1 MRDVI
6 NQTARKIPAW
16 VIYIVGALAAAW
28 LIWSAASGASGP
40 DPVKALEKGLGER
53 GLQVLIATLVI
64 SPLRWW
70 GINLLK
76 FRRALGLVG
85 FGFIALHFT
94 AWIALDMGLR
104 WSEVLHDLY
113 KRPYIIVG
121 FGAFLAMLPLAF
133 TSNNPMVKR
142 LGGAVWRKLHWLTY
156 PAILAGA
163 VHFVMIGKVYTVE
176 SALYLAAV
184 AALLLLRMARSR
196 SLTLI
201 PA

>member
-1 MRDVI
+1 MRDMI
-6 NQTARKIPAW
+6 NQTARRIPAW
-16 VIYIVGALAAAW
+16 TIYLAGALAAVW
-28 LIWSAASGASGP
+28 LISNASSGAYGP

-64 SPLRWW
+64 TPLRWW

-85 FGFIALHFT
+85 FGFIALHFA
-94 AWIALDMGLR
+94 AWIVLDMGLR
-104 WSEVLHDLY
+104 WSEVLNDLY

-121 FGAFLAMLPLAF
+121 FGAFMGLIPLAV
-133 TSNNPMVKR
+133 TSNNRSLRR
-142 LGGAVWRKLHWLTY
+142 LGGAAWRKLHWLGY

-163 VHFVMIGKVYTVE
+163 VHFVMIGKIYTVE
-176 SALYLAAV
+176 SGLYLAGV
-184 AALLLLRMARSR
+184 VALLAVRMARSR

>member
-1 MRDVI
+1 MRDLI
-6 NQTARKIPAW
+6 NQTARNIPAW
-16 VIYIVGALAAAW
+16 TIYIVGALAAAW
-28 LIWSAASGASGP
+28 LIWNAISGAYGP

-64 SPLRWW
+64 TPLRWW
-70 GINLLK
+70 GLNLMK
-76 FRRALGLVG
+76 FRRAMGLVG

-94 AWIALDMGLR
+94 AWIVLDMGLR
-104 WSEVLHDLY
+104 WSEVLNDLY

-121 FGAFLAMLPLAF
+121 FGAFLALIPLAI
-133 TSNNPMVKR
+133 TSNNRSVKR
-142 LGGAVWRKLHWLTY
+142 LGGAVWRKLHWLAY

-176 SALYLAAV
+176 SGLYLAGV
-184 AALLLLRMARSR
+184 AALLLVRMVRGR

>member
-53 GLQVLIATLVI
+53 GLQVLIATLGI

-70 GINLLK
+70 GVNLLK

-133 TSNNPMVKR
+133 TSNNRMVKR
-142 LGGAVWRKLHWLTY
+142 LGGAAWRKLHWLTY

>member
-133 TSNNPMVKR
+133 TSNNRMVKR
-142 LGGAVWRKLHWLTY
+142 LGGAAWRKLHWLTY

>member
-94 AWIALDMGLR
+94 AWIVLDMGLR

-133 TSNNPMVKR
+133 TSNNRMVKR
-142 LGGAVWRKLHWLTY
+142 LGGAAWRKLHWLTY
-156 PAILAGA
+156 PAMLAGA

>member
-121 FGAFLAMLPLAF
+121 AFVIGMLLTPPDVISQTLLAV
-133 TSNNPMVKR
+133 PMWLLFE
-142 LGGAVWRKLHWLTY
+142 LGV
-156 PAILAGA
+156 
-163 VHFVMIGKVYTVE
+163 FV
-176 SALYLAAV
+176 SR
-184 AALLLLRMARSR
+184 LLLRRKAEARAAHPSG
-196 SLTLI
+196 
-201 PA
+201 PQ